1 MDFYSQYQKLI
12 LDRYPETKPFF
23 GINPWRH
30 SVFPEIISVSS
41 NLLEQ
46 MTQVVESVYRLK
58 SEKGYLDFLKSRI
71 TENVKIPHPQ
81 DSVLMAYDF
90 HRDSSDTLRLIE
102 VNTNAAG
109 FLIANAVYQVH
120 GMDHQRALKDL
131 IQSFRDEWRIFQ
143 KGRGAPPETPP
154 FRTALVDE
162 KPFQQK
168 MLLEFFMYKGLFR
181 LMGWPADI
189 YDSSDLRED
198 SKGFLTDA
206 KGQRV
211 DFIYNRSTDFY
222 FRESPHLL
230 RAYKNSKACFSP
242 HPSEYGILS
251 DKNRLCEWFLHKR
264 DWPALRGI
272 EKNLINSRILT
283 EENSEEAWENR
294 KNLFFKKAQG
304 HAGRQTYRG
313 KNLTRRKFQQL
324 RKGATLFQDYIPPPT
339 FQDSQGIEWKFDLR
353 AYTYGKHIQQ
363 IVARCYKGQVT
374 NFQEE
379 GGGFAAVQFI

>member
-12 LDRYPETKPFF
+12 LDRYPETQPFF
-23 GINPWRH
+23 DANPWKH
-30 SVFPEIISVSS
+30 AVFPEVISVSS
-41 NLLEQ
+41 DLLEQ

-58 SEKGYLDFLKSRI
+58 SEKEYLDFLKSRI
-71 TENVKIPHPQ
+71 RENVKIPHPQ

-90 HRDSSDTLRLIE
+90 HRDSSDNLRLIE

-120 GMDHQRALKDL
+120 GMDYQKARKDL
-131 IQSFRDEWRIFQ
+131 IQSFRDEWGIFQ
-143 KGRGAPPETPP
+143 KERGECPETSP

-168 MLLEFFMYKGLFR
+168 MLLEFFMYKGLFHF
-181 LMGWPADI
+181 MSWPADI
-189 YDSSDLRED
+189 YDPSDLKED
-198 SKGFLTDA
+198 SEGFLTDV
-206 KGQRV
+206 KGRRV

-222 FRESPHLL
+222 FKRFSHLL
-230 RAYKNSKACFSP
+230 RTYENGKACFSP

-264 DWPALRGI
+264 DWSALKGI

-283 EENSEEAWENR
+283 EENSQEAWENR
-294 KNLFFKKAQG
+294 KSLFFKKSQG
-304 HAGRQTYRG
+304 HAGQQAYRG
-313 KNLTRRKFQQL
+313 RNLTRRKFQQL
-324 RKGATLFQDYIPPPT
+324 CKGASLFQDYIPPSV

-353 AYTYGKHIQQ
+353 AYVYGKHIQQ
-363 IVARCYKGQVT
+363 VVARCYKGQVT
-374 NFQEE
+374 NFQEK